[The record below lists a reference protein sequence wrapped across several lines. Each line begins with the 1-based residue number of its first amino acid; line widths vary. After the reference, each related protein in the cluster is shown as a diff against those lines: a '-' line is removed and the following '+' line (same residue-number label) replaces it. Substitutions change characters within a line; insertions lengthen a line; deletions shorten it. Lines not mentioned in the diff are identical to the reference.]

1 MIQIAYADAAAAT
14 TTGGMGST
22 ILMIVLMI
30 AIFYF
35 LMIRPENKRKKQ
47 AEEMRSSLKKG
58 DWLTTI
64 GGVYGRVVAITDR
77 TVVIETSEDRVR
89 VEFLKSAIGQV
100 GTLDEQAAAQ
110 QRPAKKAKKEEAA
123 EETPAVEEK
132 TSDEVT
138 EAPAEADKP
147 TPSNTDRE
155 ERCPKGGALLR

>member
-1 MIQIAYADAAAAT
+1 MFDIAYAS
-14 TTGGMGST
+14 TTGTTGAGTGMGST
-22 ILMIVLMI
+22 IMMIVLMI

-47 AEEMRSSLKKG
+47 AEEMRNSLKKG

-64 GGVYGRVVAITDR
+64 GGVYGRVVSITDR

-110 QRPAKKAKKEEAA
+110 QRPAKKDKKADKEA
-123 EETPAVEEK
+123 EEK
-132 TSDEVT
+132 TV
-138 EAPAEADKP
+138 EAPAEKTEDSESK
-147 TPSNTDRE
+147 
-155 ERCPKGGALLR
+155 

>member
-1 MIQIAYADAAAAT
+1 MFDIAYAS
-14 TTGGMGST
+14 TTGTTGAGTGMGSM
-22 ILMIVLMI
+22 IMMIVLMI

-47 AEEMRSSLKKG
+47 AEEMRNSLKKG

-64 GGVYGRVVAITDR
+64 GGVYGRVVSITDR

-110 QRPAKKAKKEEAA
+110 QRPAKKDKKADKA
-123 EETPAVEEK
+123 EEK
-132 TSDEVT
+132 TV
-138 EAPAEADKP
+138 EAPAEKTEDSESK
-147 TPSNTDRE
+147 
-155 ERCPKGGALLR
+155 

>member
-1 MIQIAYADAAAAT
+1 MIQIAYADAAATAT
-14 TTGGMGST
+14 AANGGMGST
-22 ILMIVLMI
+22 VLMIVLMI

-47 AEEMRSSLKKG
+47 AEEMRSALKKG

-110 QRPAKKAKKEEAA
+110 QRPAKKSKKDETAEAA
-123 EETPAVEEK
+123 PAVEEK
-132 TSDEVT
+132 ASEETAA
-138 EAPAEADKP
+138 EAPAETEK
-147 TPSNTDRE
+147 TDAE
-155 ERCPKGGALLR
+155 

>member
-1 MIQIAYADAAAAT
+1 MFNLIQTAYADTAAAGSTAA
-14 TTGGMGST
+14 GGGSST

-35 LMIRPENKRKKQ
+35 LLIRPENKRKKE
-47 AEEMRSSLKKG
+47 AEQMRSGLKKG

-110 QRPAKKAKKEEAA
+110 QRPAKKDKKADKAQEA
-123 EETPAVEEK
+123 PAVEEK
-132 TSDEVT
+132 ASEETDSTD
-138 EAPAEADKP
+138 AE
-147 TPSNTDRE
+147 
-155 ERCPKGGALLR
+155 

>member
-1 MIQIAYADAAAAT
+1 MIQIAYATASGSTAA
-14 TTGGMGST
+14 TGGMGST
-22 ILMIVLMI
+22 VLMIVLMI

-47 AEEMRSSLKKG
+47 AEEMRNSLKKG

-110 QRPAKKAKKEEAA
+110 QRPAKKDKKAA
-123 EETPAVEEK
+123 EEAPAVEEK
-132 TSDEVT
+132 TSEET
-138 EAPAEADKP
+138 ESTEKTDAE
-147 TPSNTDRE
+147 
-155 ERCPKGGALLR
+155 

>member
-1 MIQIAYADAAAAT
+1 MFDIAYAS
-14 TTGGMGST
+14 TTGTTGAGTGMGST
-22 ILMIVLMI
+22 IMMIVLMI

-47 AEEMRSSLKKG
+47 AEEMRNSLKKG

-64 GGVYGRVVAITDR
+64 GGIYGRVVTITDR

-110 QRPAKKAKKEEAA
+110 QRPAKKDKKADKA
-123 EETPAVEEK
+123 EEK
-132 TSDEVT
+132 TV
-138 EAPAEADKP
+138 EAPAEKTEDSESK
-147 TPSNTDRE
+147 
-155 ERCPKGGALLR
+155 

>member
-1 MIQIAYADAAAAT
+1 MIQIAYADTAAAT
-14 TTGGMGST
+14 TTAASGGMGST

-47 AEEMRSSLKKG
+47 AEEMRNSLKKG

-110 QRPAKKAKKEEAA
+110 QRPVSKKNKKAEQADETPTVEEKASEEPVEAAA
-123 EETPAVEEK
+123 EEK
-132 TSDEVT
+132 TD
-138 EAPAEADKP
+138 AE
-147 TPSNTDRE
+147 
-155 ERCPKGGALLR
+155 

>member
-1 MIQIAYADAAAAT
+1 MFDIAYAS
-14 TTGGMGST
+14 TTGTTGAGTGMGST
-22 ILMIVLMI
+22 IMMIVLMI

-64 GGVYGRVVAITDR
+64 GGVYGRVVSITDR

-110 QRPAKKAKKEEAA
+110 QRPAKKDKKAA
-123 EETPAVEEK
+123 EAKAEEK
-132 TSDEVT
+132 AV
-138 EAPAEADKP
+138 EAPAE
-147 TPSNTDRE
+147 TPAETESNDSD
-155 ERCPKGGALLR
+155 AQ

>member
-1 MIQIAYADAAAAT
+1 MIQIAYADTAAT
-14 TTGGMGST
+14 TTAASGGMGST

-47 AEEMRSSLKKG
+47 AEEMRNSLKKG

-100 GTLDEQAAAQ
+100 GTLDEQAAQ
-110 QRPAKKAKKEEAA
+110 QRPGGKKDKKAEKAD
-123 EETPAVEEK
+123 ETPAVEEK
-132 TSDEVT
+132 ASEEPVETT
-138 EAPAEADKP
+138 AEEK
-147 TPSNTDRE
+147 TDAE
-155 ERCPKGGALLR
+155 

>member
-1 MIQIAYADAAAAT
+1 MIQIAYATAADSTAA
-14 TTGGMGST
+14 TGGMGST
-22 ILMIVLMI
+22 VLMIVLMI

-64 GGVYGRVVAITDR
+64 GGVYGRVVSITDR

-110 QRPAKKAKKEEAA
+110 QRPAKKDKKADKA
-123 EETPAVEEK
+123 EEK
-132 TSDEVT
+132 TV
-138 EAPAEADKP
+138 EAPAEKTEDSESK
-147 TPSNTDRE
+147 
-155 ERCPKGGALLR
+155 